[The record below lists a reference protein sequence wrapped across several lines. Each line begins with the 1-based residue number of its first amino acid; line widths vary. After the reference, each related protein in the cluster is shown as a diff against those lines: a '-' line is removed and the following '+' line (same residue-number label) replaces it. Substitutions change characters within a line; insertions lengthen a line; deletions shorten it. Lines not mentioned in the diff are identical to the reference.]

1 MIWGRMRGR
10 GRAEGKEGGRRREG
24 EEKGRERAG
33 EGAETL
39 LWDSVLLPLNLSL
52 VDLIGTSCLP
62 S

>member
-1 MIWGRMRGR
+1 MRGR
-10 GRAEGKEGGRRREG
+10 GRAEGREGGRRREG
-24 EEKGRERAG
+24 EEKREEKGRKRAG
-33 EGAETL
+33 EGAEIL